1 MNRSNQTNHHF
12 TAPAVAALAPHAPGT
27 RGRTA
32 LGRTMRATLIA
43 LATAVGFCGA
53 PAESRAQSAIT
64 VGSVAGEAVRVLRD
78 GYGREITLRGFNVSG
93 SAKLTESGFL
103 PFRTTADAA
112 ISAQAMRDQTG
123 ANVVRFLISWEGM
136 EPAAGTID
144 TAYLARMAAQ
154 IQAFTDR
161 GFYVFIDYHQDLY
174 SSHLFNAGSWYTGD
188 GAPAWVIAAGSY
200 PVESCGICLLWGQ
213 NILTNAAVR
222 DAMHDFW
229 HDRVI
234 ATTAG
239 AMDLQSAYLAQATR
253 MMSYL
258 RQQLP
263 GQSFQQIIG
272 VDPFNEPFD
281 GGLDG
286 ASGTTW
292 EQTYLWPFYQKFRA
306 AMDAAGWTDK
316 LALVEPL
323 VFWNS
328 YGTGGGGLSTIGA
341 VGSRYVFNAHYYDG
355 ARMTIDPTW
364 PGDGTYSDPFNT
376 IRDRATTLGTA
387 ALVSEFGSSMG
398 DSRAPWIVRSQYESL
413 DHGGKDSD
421 WWTAPAGR
429 GHVLSSTEWH
439 WDIYSGRHHELM
451 NGNPSKL
458 ETAADAFNGEDYSVV
473 LTDSSGG
480 NVMQRFDQRV
490 EDRIYPSAVAGNA
503 LAFATEDLASSGF
516 AGGSAGTTWLTV
528 PASLPTIQAF
538 TSGRRYAV
546 LVWRETAAARLAPT
560 ELHLPAGFT
569 AAHTLVVSDLGTMA
583 GLPSAG
589 AVAIATEVGSTT
601 AQRLLLTSSG
611 SAVGAVHTALVVD
624 GAGLAPSP
632 PQLAAATSELIAW
645 QSRLLP

>member
-1 MNRSNQTNHHF
+1 
-12 TAPAVAALAPHAPGT
+12 
-27 RGRTA
+27 
-32 LGRTMRATLIA
+32 
-43 LATAVGFCGA
+43 
-53 PAESRAQSAIT
+53 
-64 VGSVAGEAVRVLRD
+64 
-78 GYGREITLRGFNVSG
+78 
-93 SAKLTESGFL
+93 
-103 PFRTTADAA
+103 
-112 ISAQAMRDQTG
+112 
-123 ANVVRFLISWEGM
+123 
-136 EPAAGTID
+136 
-144 TAYLARMAAQ
+144 MAAQ

-234 ATTAG
+234 TTSAG
-239 AMDLQSAYLAQATR
+239 AMDLQGAYLAQATR

-328 YGTGGGGLSTIGA
+328 YGTGGGGLSTIGTL
-341 VGSRYVFNAHYYDG
+341 GPRYVFNAHYYDG

-364 PGDGTYSDPFNT
+364 PGDGTYSDAYNT

-398 DSRAPWIVRSQYESL
+398 DSRAPWIVRSEYESL
-413 DHGGKDSD
+413 DHGGNASD

-429 GHVLSSTEWH
+429 GQVLSSTEWH

-451 NGNPSKL
+451 NGNPAKL
-458 ETAADAFNGEDYSVV
+458 ETAGDAFNGEDYSVV
-473 LTDSSGG
+473 LTDSSGS
-480 NVMQRFDQRV
+480 NVTQRFDQRV

-516 AGGSAGTTWLTV
+516 AGGSAGAAWLTV
-528 PASLPTIQAF
+528 PASLPTIQAL

-645 QSRLLP
+645 QSSLLP